1 MLRALVEYDNRLRRG
16 RQLWQEESGGRSPR
30 VWEELS
36 RPPFIRTPPAT
47 ACCSLFFSLLI
58 KAKRFLCLPLKV
70 GTWGTAA
77 PRAGARPYSGGSE
90 VWGHRMEMGLRA
102 WSARCSI
109 AKEGQRR
116 CVLSVGSAGAH
127 WLGLCCGCV
136 CSRVVPVG
144 NCGQWGLKIPS
155 CSHGRGRQCFVVG
168 HLCSKP

>member
-1 MLRALVEYDNRLRRG
+1 MLRALVEYDSRLRRG

-47 ACCSLFFSLLI
+47 ACRSLFFSLLI

-116 CVLSVGSAGAH
+116 CVLSVGSAGAQ
-127 WLGLCCGCV
+127 LVGAVLRLCLFQSCA
-136 CSRVVPVG
+136 SRKLWSVG
-144 NCGQWGLKIPS
+144 FKNPLLFS
-155 CSHGRGRQCFVVG
+155 
-168 HLCSKP
+168 